1 MRSSKAWAGIEIVD
15 GEVWGRMKLEL
26 PGELIAIRKLS
37 RSQYLGMELY
47 IKIRFGGTTIPATEV
62 LYGRVLP
69 LEFLQPISYLIF
81 VVIPP

>member
-37 RSQYLGMELY
+37 RS
-47 IKIRFGGTTIPATEV
+47 
-62 LYGRVLP
+62 
-69 LEFLQPISYLIF
+69 
-81 VVIPP
+81 